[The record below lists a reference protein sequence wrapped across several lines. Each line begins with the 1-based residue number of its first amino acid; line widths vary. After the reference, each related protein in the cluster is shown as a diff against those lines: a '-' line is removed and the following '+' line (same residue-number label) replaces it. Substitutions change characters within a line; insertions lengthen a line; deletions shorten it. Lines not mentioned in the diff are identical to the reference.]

1 MAAVHRRRRGHR
13 LRARGDPTWNHG
25 TDSRPVMHRGRAG
38 RMGAGHGRD
47 DEGGGVHSCSNVGM
61 GLVRRG
67 GHRCAGSHT
76 LWIVMGLCR
85 SRTAGERG
93 GIARVSFSETGSRA
107 VIRAVLLHRATH
119 GRLTR
124 IFACATATCIGFA
137 RSPPSCCG
145 CTAREGRDS
154 VRAVRSDDEGAR
166 RPTRAVCPFTLQRAT
181 REGAVIPAV
190 ACRELRAAAGFP
202 LAGRRP
208 SLLRNAAPH
217 RGPGS
222 RFRTSPTS
230 RRQSSTMR
238 FTAA

>member
-25 TDSRPVMHRGRAG
+25 TDSHPVMHRGRAG

-124 IFACATATCIGFA
+124 IFACATAACIGLLVHRDRAAVA
-137 RSPPSCCG
+137 RREKAAILCG
-145 CTAREGRDS
+145 PFGRTTKGEAPDAFSMSLHAPTRNPRRCRDS
-154 VRAVRSDDEGAR
+154 GSRMPRTSCRGR
-166 RPTRAVCPFTLQRAT
+166 FSSRWTTP
-181 REGAVIPAV
+181 IAV
-190 ACRELRAAAGFP
+190 AQRG
-202 LAGRRP
+202 
-208 SLLRNAAPH
+208 SH

-222 RFRTSPTS
+222 SFRTSPTS